1 MLATGTGR
9 SNAMPRWMLGAAAMA
24 LLGACDQNGSGRTT
38 ITNRCVAGGEAP
50 EICKCLADASS
61 AKLDG
66 DLFGVV
72 VLGAQGEDAQTEKL
86 MKELSPERQAKF
98 SATMRE
104 IIQGCGAE
112 GYLAAS

>member
-1 MLATGTGR
+1 MSRLMLA
-9 SNAMPRWMLGAAAMA
+9 AIA
-24 LLGACDQNGSGRTT
+24 LVLLAACDQNGPGRTA

-61 AKLDG
+61 SKLEPDT
-66 DLFGVV
+66 FKVV

-86 MKELSPERQAKF
+86 VKDLPPESQARF
-98 SATMRE
+98 SATMRD

-112 GYLAAS
+112 GYVAAN